1 MKDAYGV
8 NGTDVA
14 KALLE
19 FGIHAPTVYFPLIVH
34 EAMMFEPTETESR
47 ESLDNFIEVMHE
59 IADLAEKDPDKLHEM
74 PTSTPV
80 RRVDQVQAAKHP
92 VVRWQPE

>member
-1 MKDAYGV
+1 MKDAYGI
-8 NGTDVA
+8 NGADVA

-92 VVRWQPE
+92 VLRWQPE